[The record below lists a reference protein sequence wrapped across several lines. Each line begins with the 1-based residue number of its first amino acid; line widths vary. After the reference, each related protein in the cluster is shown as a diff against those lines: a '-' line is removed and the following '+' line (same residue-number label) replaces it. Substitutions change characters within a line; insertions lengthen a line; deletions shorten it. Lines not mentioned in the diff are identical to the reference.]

1 MKSKTE
7 ILFELNEL
15 ASSVDFLEVLLII
28 SNTHLNCPA
37 DELATRDLKSVLNEN
52 EVTFLFGIWMKN
64 MTKKQQG
71 FSNKDKVAKQVHTLM
86 DDFHLTFLPSFPKI
100 DSKLSYHE
108 LSVMNPDMIKETIF
122 YSGTGA
128 YDYQMVK
135 FLEVKYKND
144 EKWIKENKGFSIE
157 QAGKLYNFIKTALT
171 VKLNTKEF
179 KNLTDLYSIDFN
191 NYVFNKH
198 PEFKTILDL
207 FSFNLNET
215 LNQDF
220 KDVGDLNQFKFRPVI
235 KTDTKYIIPL
245 PYLLSEALYDSPFFW
260 MITDKEYK
268 SIALKN
274 RGDIAENIVK
284 SILEKKINSSNIF
297 IEVDVKPV
305 KSKTITDIDICVVKD
320 DKMLII
326 QVKSK
331 RLTQLSKQGN
341 IEEFQKD
348 FKLAIQD
355 ANKQATEPITYILQN
370 ACTLKS
376 KITGESVDCSKI
388 KEIQTMCVVLDSYP
402 SITTH
407 TRMFFHDTELTPIAV
422 SIFDL
427 ELIVDY
433 IDGFDMLYDYVQK
446 RAKHSKYFIADNELC
461 FFSHYLKRDLF
472 KHPNSDMMMLD
483 NDFAQRFDYDYYY
496 PLMRKYQEEFPK
508 LIKDIGRNDYCFC
521 GSGKKFKKC
530 CG

>member
-1 MKSKTE
+1 MRNRNE
-7 ILFELNEL
+7 ILIELNEL

-64 MTKKQQG
+64 LSKKQQG
-71 FSNKDKVAKQVHTLM
+71 FTDKKKIAQRVHTLM
-86 DDFHLTFLPSFPKI
+86 DEFHLTFLPNFPKV
-100 DSKLSYHE
+100 DSKLSFHE
-108 LSVMNPDMIKETIF
+108 LSVKNPEMIKETIF

-135 FLEVKYKND
+135 FLETKYQND
-144 EKWIKENKGFSIE
+144 KVWLKENQSFILE
-157 QAGKLYNFIKTALT
+157 QAGKLFNYIKTALT

-179 KNLTDLYSIDFN
+179 SDLTDLYSISFN
-191 NYVFNKH
+191 NYVFKKY
-198 PEFKTILDL
+198 PEFKSILDQ
-207 FSFNLNET
+207 FSFNLNEK

-220 KDVGDLNQFKFRPVI
+220 NDVGDLNQFKFRPVI
-235 KTDTKYIIPL
+235 KTETKYIIPL
-245 PYLLSEALYDSPFFW
+245 PYLLAESLYDSPFYW
-260 MITDKEYK
+260 MLADKDYK
-268 SIALKN
+268 DIALKN

-284 SILEKKINSSNIF
+284 SILERKIDSSNVF
-297 IEVDVKPV
+297 VEVDVKAV

-320 DKMLII
+320 NKMLII

-341 IEEFQKD
+341 IEQFQKD

-355 ANKQATEPITYILQN
+355 ANKQAIEPIPYILQN
-370 ACTLKS
+370 TCKLKS
-376 KITGESVDCSKI
+376 KITRESIDCSQI

-407 TRMFFHDTELTPIAV
+407 TRMFFHETELTPIAV

-427 ELIVDY
+427 ELIIDY
-433 IDGFDMLYDYVQK
+433 IDGFDMLFDYVQK
-446 RAKHSKYFIADNELC
+446 RAKFSKYFIADNELC

-483 NDFAQRFDYDYYY
+483 TDFAQRFDYDYYY
-496 PLMRKYQEEFPK
+496 PLMRKYQEDFPL

-530 CG
+530 CV